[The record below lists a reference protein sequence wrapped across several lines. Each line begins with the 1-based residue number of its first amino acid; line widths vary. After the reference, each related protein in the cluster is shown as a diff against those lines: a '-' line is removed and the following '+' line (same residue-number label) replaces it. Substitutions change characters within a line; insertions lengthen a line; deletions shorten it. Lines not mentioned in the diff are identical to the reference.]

1 MLGNASRDQ
10 LSAQIGTYMVFG
22 TQVVGSRRVQGATV
36 RGLQVEG
43 QTYDLTLAPAKPSDE
58 AKLKESFLN
67 NIFNR
72 AQLECKYTQI
82 GRKFFDVG
90 SRTQVDPEQGIS
102 VVTGFSSA
110 IHLRED
116 EHGAQ
121 RAFVEVDTTQKV
133 YFDQTVLQTMNQLRD
148 RHGERDLRARI
159 LERFKGRY
167 VITEYDTSKA

>member
-22 TQVVGSRRVQGATV
+22 TQVVGSKRVQGASV

-43 QTYDLTLAPAKPSDE
+43 QTYDLTLTPARPSDE

-67 NIFNR
+67 NM
-72 AQLECKYTQI
+72 
-82 GRKFFDVG
+82 FFDVG

-133 YFDQTVLQTMNQLRD
+133 YFDQTVLQTMNQLRT
-148 RHGERDLRARI
+148 RHSERDLRAKI